1 MNRDIDRS
9 RQLSAIEQLTLGSYY
24 FVSFGLNCVQM
35 TIKIAVIAFSY
46 LIALPFYSTSPAI
59 RTWVKGHVSDAILSY
74 KLVRYSL
81 FGVHNPKKLTQY
93 INLLNAQSVND
104 LGEFTFDIV
113 NKITVKEKFGISLQF
128 CVNMIKEISSSIFA
142 ATRYVFAFIGDILH
156 LKQNEE
162 FNSILFHEFFL
173 LSGHFANA
181 FDSLEG
187 VFLPKKQSFKLIQS
201 KACEVSKKN
210 NFLNF

>member
-1 MNRDIDRS
+1 MSKIFDQS
-9 RQLSAIEQLTLGSYY
+9 RRFSAIEQLTLGSYY
-24 FVSFGLNCVQM
+24 FVSFGVNCVQL

-46 LIALPFYSTSPAI
+46 LISLPFTSPAI
-59 RTWVKGHVSDAILSY
+59 RTWVKGHVSDAIVSY

-81 FGVHNPKKLTQY
+81 FGIHNPKKLTQY

-104 LGEFTFDIV
+104 LGEFTFDMV
-113 NKITVKEKFGISLQF
+113 NKITIKEKFGISLQF
-128 CVNMIKEISSSIFA
+128 CLNLIKELFSTVFA
-142 ATRYVFAFIGDILH
+142 TMRYVFAFIGDILH

-173 LSGHFANA
+173 LSGHTANA

-187 VFLPKKQSFKLIQS
+187 IFLPKKQSFKLIQS
-201 KACEVSKKN
+201 KPCKVSKKN